1 MRRPVSAPER
11 PLRPSR
17 PLMRPLAVAAVLGA
31 ATGYL
36 AAVDPNRPGHYPGCP
51 FRALFGVYC
60 PGCGG
65 LRAVHDLTHGDVP
78 AALSSNLLV
87 TLAIPVVVVLW
98 VRWFRRRARPG
109 TDRRVTHPTG
119 TRLAGTHF
127 TGTGPT
133 APGTSSSSTKT
144 LLTGDA
150 KGRLRAGVRPWG
162 PVAVV
167 LGLILFGV
175 LRNIPGWEFLAP

>member
-1 MRRPVSAPER
+1 MVR
-11 PLRPSR
+11 PLV
-17 PLMRPLAVAAVLGA
+17 VAAVTGA

-36 AAVDPNRPGHYPGCP
+36 AVVDPNRPGHYPGCP
-51 FRALFGVYC
+51 FRALLGVYC

-65 LRAVHDLTHGDVP
+65 LRAVHDLAHGDVP

-87 TLAIPVVVVLW
+87 TLVAPVAVVLW
-98 VRWFRRRARPG
+98 VRWFRRLADPG
-109 TDRRVTHPTG
+109 ALPTG
-119 TRLAGTHF
+119 PLPGS
-127 TGTGPT
+127 TGGP

-144 LLTGDA
+144 LFAGDP
-150 KGRLRAGVRPWG
+150 KGRLRAGIRLWG